1 MKIRLLGAELFRA
14 DLRTDGRTQADRQA
28 DRTKLRVAFCSFVN
42 APKSTQFLGTLIT
55 TLSSIKRNE
64 ISPSSLQE
72 FCL

>member
-14 DLRTDGRTQADRQA
+14 DLRTDGRTQA